1 MFDWLKLIFLVVS
14 EIAKM
19 LLLTSSM
26 LIVLVTSSS
35 ADQLLGSTNEKTE
48 QLMNANDG
56 ENYNHFET
64 ARFQELPGIGDHQHQ
79 EDSQLELN
87 PEKSRSSKAIE
98 FNNYRPGNKS
108 PIQSFAK
115 NIFSPPK
122 KRNHHPSSHN
132 PYSKNGN
139 ENSYN
144 SYVAPTN
151 TNYNSNY
158 GSYNSYATNNNT
170 NTNYGSSSS
179 YIASTTTNYNS
190 NYGSYNNYA
199 TNNNNNGNNY
209 NNNADETETTEE
221 SKPAETTTSSTTTL
235 SSSYGKTP
243 SDDDNDD
250 DEEKKL
256 LIYGIIAYI
265 FFLIICQGVAYA
277 AYYAATQYIPYYL
290 KPGVPGAPGAP
301 PLGIFGKR
309 SIDDDW
315 NQNLDTFTHNVY
327 DSISQFKRRL

>member
-1 MFDWLKLIFLVVS
+1 
-14 EIAKM
+14 M
-19 LLLTSSM
+19 LLLTFSM

-35 ADQLLGSTNEKTE
+35 ADQLLGSTNEKTD
-48 QLMNANDG
+48 QLLNENDG
-56 ENYNHFET
+56 EIFNDFET
-64 ARFQELPGIGDHQHQ
+64 TRYKELPGIGDHHHQ

-87 PEKSRSSKAIE
+87 PETSRISKAIK
-98 FNNYRPGNKS
+98 FNNYRPGNKN

-115 NIFSPPK
+115 NIFSRPK
-122 KRNHHPSSHN
+122 KRNHHPSSYN

-139 ENSYN
+139 ENTYN

-151 TNYNSNY
+151 NNYNSNY
-158 GSYNSYATNNNT
+158 GSYNSYAINNNT
-170 NTNYGSSSS
+170 NTNYGTSSS
-179 YIASTTTNYNS
+179 YIASTTTNY
-190 NYGSYNNYA
+190 GSYNSYA

-221 SKPAETTTSSTTTL
+221 SKPAETTTSSTSTL
-235 SSSYGKTP
+235 SSNYGKTP
-243 SDDDNDD
+243 SDDDNNDND
-250 DEEKKL
+250 DEDEKKL

-309 SIDDDW
+309 SIDDYW
-315 NQNLDTFTHNVY
+315 NQSLDTFTHNVY
-327 DSISQFKRRL
+327 DSITQFKSRF

>member
-1 MFDWLKLIFLVVS
+1 M
-14 EIAKM
+14 AKM
-19 LLLTSSM
+19 LLLTFSM
-26 LIVLVTSSS
+26 LVLLATLS
-35 ADQLLGSTNEKTE
+35 AADHLLGSTNEKTD
-48 QLMNANDG
+48 QLLNENEG
-56 ENYNHFET
+56 EIFNHFET
-64 ARFQELPGIGDHQHQ
+64 TRFQELSGIGDHHHQ
-79 EDSQLELN
+79 EDPQLELN
-87 PEKSRSSKAIE
+87 PETSRSSKAIK

-122 KRNHHPSSHN
+122 KRNHHPSPYN

-139 ENSYN
+139 ENTYN

-151 TNYNSNY
+151 NNYNSNY
-158 GSYNSYATNNNT
+158 GSYNSYATSNNT
-170 NTNYGSSSS
+170 NTNYGSPSS
-179 YIASTTTNYNS
+179 YIASTTTNY
-190 NYGSYNNYA
+190 GSYNSYA
-199 TNNNNNGNNY
+199 TNNNYNNGNNY

-221 SKPAETTTSSTTTL
+221 SKPAETTTSSTSTL

-243 SDDDNDD
+243 SDDDDNDNDD
-250 DEEKKL
+250 EDEKKL

-315 NQNLDTFTHNVY
+315 NQSLDTFTHNVY
-327 DSISQFKRRL
+327 DSITQFKRRL